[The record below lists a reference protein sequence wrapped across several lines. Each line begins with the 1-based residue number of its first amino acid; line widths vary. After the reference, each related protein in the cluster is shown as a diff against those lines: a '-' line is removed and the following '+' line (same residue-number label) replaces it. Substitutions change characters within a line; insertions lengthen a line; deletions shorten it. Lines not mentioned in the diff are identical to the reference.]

1 MYHFSFVKI
10 CQKSCSKSTSHSLTH
25 LHTHLPGAPRLPA
38 DSSLFVWDTLLY
50 PGQRSNIMHPVTHLD
65 DKRGGSAQPSAAA
78 AAGVLSLCATCKSC
92 IIRLRKNIFLWTGT
106 QESFDMTLLTCRL
119 SQAAASMRISSAD

>member
-10 CQKSCSKSTSHSLTH
+10 CQKSCSKSTSHSLAH

-65 DKRGGSAQPSAAA
+65 DKRGGSAQRSAAQRSAAAAA
-78 AAGVLSLCATCKSC
+78 AAGVLGLCAQFFSFGPE
-92 IIRLRKNIFLWTGT
+92 RKKAVT
-106 QESFDMTLLTCRL
+106 
-119 SQAAASMRISSAD
+119 

>member
-10 CQKSCSKSTSHSLTH
+10 CQKSCSKSTSHSLAH

-65 DKRGGSAQPSAAA
+65 DKRGGSAQRSAAQRQRQRQVSWA
-78 AAGVLSLCATCKSC
+78 FVPLQELHNQVEKFFSFGPE
-92 IIRLRKNIFLWTGT
+92 RKKAVT
-106 QESFDMTLLTCRL
+106 
-119 SQAAASMRISSAD
+119 